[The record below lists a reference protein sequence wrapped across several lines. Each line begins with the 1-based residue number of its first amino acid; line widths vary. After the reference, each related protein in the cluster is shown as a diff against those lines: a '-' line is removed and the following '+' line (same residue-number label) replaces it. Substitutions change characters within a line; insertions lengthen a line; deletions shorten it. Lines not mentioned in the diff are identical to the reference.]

1 MILKLADE
9 IKVALVTGA
18 CVLGI
23 AILFKKVLHIQA
35 NFLVANGPSYLFI
48 VYIITRGQA
57 KKSKCDKP
65 LYWSLAIIFIAFL
78 TIILHVI

>member
-9 IKVALVTGA
+9 VKVALVTGA

-23 AILFKKVLHIQA
+23 AILFKKVLHIHA
-35 NFLVANGPSYLFI
+35 DFLVSNSPSYLFI

-65 LYWSLAIIFIAFL
+65 LYWSLAIIFVALL
-78 TIILHVI
+78 TVILHVL